1 MQLLFETFRRYNK
14 SYSNNFRKHSDYAGI
29 YECYKSDI
37 CESCIFIA

>member
-1 MQLLFETFRRYNK
+1 MQMRLLGDNK
-14 SYSNNFRKHSDYAGI
+14 SYSNNFRKHSDYAI